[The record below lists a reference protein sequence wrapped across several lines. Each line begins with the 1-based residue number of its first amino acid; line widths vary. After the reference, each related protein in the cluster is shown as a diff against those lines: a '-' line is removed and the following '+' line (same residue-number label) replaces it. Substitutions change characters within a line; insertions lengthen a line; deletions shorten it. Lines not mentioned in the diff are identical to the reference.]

1 MPVKR
6 QSFQRTFNLIVD
18 SDLYSVALLW
28 LFSHIVNYEIEMAL
42 TCWPRSK
49 GLGLPINPN
58 DIPCVSIWSTRAS
71 FDRKIVSAKNSKRLS
86 VQLTHLVKLRAD
98 DMPRVLCIYVLLEY
112 ESNGKEG

>member
-1 MPVKR
+1 MRSSWLLPVGLD
-6 QSFQRTFNLIVD
+6 QR
-18 SDLYSVALLW
+18 AW
-28 LFSHIVNYEIEMAL
+28 E
-42 TCWPRSK
+42 
-49 GLGLPINPN
+49 LPINPN

-98 DMPRVLCIYVLLEY
+98 DMPRVRCIYVLLEY